1 MSIRKINFYTFAKF
15 YLNILDYLAK
25 YTIPFKGLKDG
36 KHELEFTFEP
46 EFFTHFQTEDAY
58 QGKGTFLVRI
68 DKKSLVTTLEFE
80 LHGKITVA
88 CDRCL
93 EKMELDVEGENK
105 LFVKFGEEHQEL
117 ADDVIVISDSESEIR
132 IAHYIYELFSLSLPL
147 SFVHPEDE
155 DGNSTCNE
163 KMLNKLSEFSIPEE
177 EEQIDPRWSELKKLI
192 DK

>member
-1 MSIRKINFYTFAKF
+1 
-15 YLNILDYLAK
+15 
-25 YTIPFKGLKDG
+25 
-36 KHELEFTFEP
+36 
-46 EFFTHFQTEDAY
+46 
-58 QGKGTFLVRI
+58 
-68 DKKSLVTTLEFE
+68 
-80 LHGKITVA
+80 
-88 CDRCL
+88 
-93 EKMELDVEGENK
+93 LDVEGENK